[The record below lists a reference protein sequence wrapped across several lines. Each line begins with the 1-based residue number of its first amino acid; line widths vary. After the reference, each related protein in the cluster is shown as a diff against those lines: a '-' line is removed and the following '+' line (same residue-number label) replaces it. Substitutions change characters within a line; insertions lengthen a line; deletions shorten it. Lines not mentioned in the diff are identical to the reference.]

1 MNHRHPPSRHHHRR
15 RSGKLTVGGLFASAL
30 LVVFLLLFPVKE
42 SAPTPSEPSPAPSPA
57 SAPSSETDAVQI
69 EAEIYSYPE
78 NEQQAETTSPS
89 SNAPLTVHFIDVG
102 QGDATLIESDGH
114 YMLIDAGNNDK
125 GTTVQL
131 YLMQQGVT
139 TLDYVIGTHPDADH
153 IGGLDVIIYKF
164 DCQNI
169 FLPNVSHD
177 TRTYED
183 VLQSIDDK
191 GYSITHPSVGDTYTL
206 GDASFTILAPN
217 DDYGSDLNDW
227 SIALLLENGAHR
239 FLFSGDA
246 GLSSEKDILA
256 NDMDIS
262 ADVYKVAHHGSKTAT
277 SADFLSAISPSY
289 AVISVGEDNS
299 YGHPDAEVLNRL
311 RAAGVQVF
319 RTDEQGTITVTS
331 DGGTLTWS
339 CAPTESWQAGEH

>member
-1 MNHRHPPSRHHHRR
+1 MKNRRPPSRHHRHHR
-15 RSGKLTVGGLFASAL
+15 KLTFGGLFASAL
-30 LVVFLLLFPVKE
+30 LFVILLLFPAKE
-42 SAPTPSEPSPAPSPA
+42 SAPSPAP
-57 SAPSSETDAVQI
+57 APYADADAVQI
-69 EAEIYSYPE
+69 EAEIYTNPE
-78 NEQQAETTSPS
+78 NEQPTEFAPTSS
-89 SNAPLTVHFIDVG
+89 TAPLTIHFIDVG

-153 IGGLDVIIYKF
+153 IGGLDVVIYKF

-169 FLPNVSHD
+169 FLPDVSHD

-183 VLQSIDDK
+183 VINAIGEK
-191 GYSITHPSVGDTYTL
+191 NYSITYPNVGDTYSL
-206 GDASFTILAPN
+206 GDATFTILAPN
-217 DDYGSDLNDW
+217 DDYGTDLNDW
-227 SIALLLENGAHR
+227 SIALLLENGEHR

-246 GLSSEKDILA
+246 GLDAEEDILA
-256 NDMDIS
+256 NGIDIS

-277 SADFLSAISPSY
+277 SADFLNAISPSY
-289 AVISVGEDNS
+289 AVISVGAGNS
-299 YGHPDAEVLNRL
+299 YGHPDAEVLNQL

-331 DGGTLTWS
+331 DGTALTWNCS
-339 CAPTESWQAGEH
+339 PSESWKAGEN